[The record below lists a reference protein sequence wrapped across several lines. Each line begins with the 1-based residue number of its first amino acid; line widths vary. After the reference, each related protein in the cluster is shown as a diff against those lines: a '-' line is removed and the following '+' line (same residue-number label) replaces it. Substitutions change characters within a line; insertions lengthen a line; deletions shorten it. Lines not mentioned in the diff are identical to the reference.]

1 VCVMEENEKNKTK
14 PLRSAP
20 NKLRDLYNTYLKNE
34 EINSD
39 ESVKQEIKEQLKS
52 EVESEDDTVEAK
64 KVTMLEEDE
73 LVEILRLFEQLE
85 GERDELKEKLARRT
99 AELENVRRR
108 SIKEKQEM
116 IDYANEKLLY
126 KMLSIVDDMSNA
138 LKAGKDSKDYDALY
152 QGVEMIAGK
161 TMKLFEEAGVKSMED
176 PVGKPFDVDFHD
188 ALMQMPSEFPEG
200 DVVQEVQKGYMIRD
214 KVLRHAKVVTS
225 SGMPP
230 VTEE

>member
-1 VCVMEENEKNKTK
+1 MEENDKSKTK

-39 ESVKQEIKEQLKS
+39 ENVSRDIKEQLKS
-52 EVESEDDTVEAK
+52 EIQGGEEADEEK
-64 KVTMLEEDE
+64 KVTTLEEDE
-73 LVEILRLFEQLE
+73 LVEILKLFEQLE
-85 GERDELKEKLARRT
+85 SERNELKDKLARRT

-126 KMLSIVDDMSNA
+126 KMLSIVDDMNNA
-138 LKAGKDSKDYDALY
+138 LKIGKDSKDYEALY

-161 TMKLFEEAGVKSMED
+161 TIKLFKEAGVKPMED
-176 PVGKPFDVDFHD
+176 PIGKPFDVDFHD

-230 VTEE
+230 ATQE

>member
-1 VCVMEENEKNKTK
+1 MEDNEKNKTK

-34 EINSD
+34 ELNTD
-39 ESVKQEIKEQLKS
+39 DNVRQDIKDQLKS
-52 EVESEDDTVEAK
+52 EMQDESEPNGEK

-73 LVEILRLFEQLE
+73 LVEILQLFERLE
-85 GERDELKEKLARRT
+85 TERDELKEKLARRT

-126 KMLSIVDDMSNA
+126 KMLSIVDDLSNA
-138 LKAGKDSKDYDALY
+138 LKAGKDSRDYEALY

-161 TMKLFEEAGVKSMED
+161 TNKLFEESGVKPMGN

-188 ALMQMPSEFPEG
+188 ALMQMPSDLPEG
-200 DVVQEVQKGYMIRD
+200 DVVQEVQKGYMIHD

-230 VTEE
+230 ATED

>member
-1 VCVMEENEKNKTK
+1 MEENEKNKTK

-34 EINSD
+34 EMNTEDNIKED
-39 ESVKQEIKEQLKS
+39 IKEQLRS
-52 EVESEDDTVEAK
+52 DMQEDLEQTDEPKLT
-64 KVTMLEEDE
+64 TLEEDE
-73 LVEILRLFEQLE
+73 LVEILKLFERLE
-85 GERDELKEKLARRT
+85 AERDDLKDKLARRT

-108 SIKEKQEM
+108 SIKEKQDM

-126 KMLSIVDDMSNA
+126 KMLSIVDDMNNA
-138 LKAGKDSKDYDALY
+138 LKAGKETRDYDALY

-161 TMKLFEEAGVKSMED
+161 TGKLFEEQGVRPMED

-188 ALMQMPSEFPEG
+188 ALMQMPSEYPDGF
-200 DVVQEVQKGYMIRD
+200 VVQEVQKGYLIRD

-225 SGMPP
+225 SGEPQQDS
-230 VTEE
+230 